1 MREDILIKG
10 FCCDSTEA
18 CRDIETVVRMSR
30 KDKTA
35 TCLECEGVWKMQTIE
50 ENRLTDTLA
59 RDKLLERLFKMD
71 LSCGDLEWLAE
82 GIMDEVACRM
92 EE

>member
-1 MREDILIKG
+1 MNKDTEDKLK
-10 FCCDSTEA
+10 S
-18 CRDIETVVRMSR
+18 
-30 KDKTA
+30 
-35 TCLECEGVWKMQTIE
+35 
-50 ENRLTDTLA
+50 TLA

-92 EE
+92 ED

>member
-1 MREDILIKG
+1 MKEDK
-10 FCCDSTEA
+10 
-18 CRDIETVVRMSR
+18 
-30 KDKTA
+30 
-35 TCLECEGVWKMQTIE
+35 
-50 ENRLTDTLA
+50 ENRLKDTLA